1 MSLRRDTTTVKCKK
15 HLSKQHVHFDSV
27 SRYIYLC
34 VHPIQMHTF
43 ITQAFKRAPY
53 PPPEVGRNQD
63 WLRDCC
69 FHFHDTWEEPLPG
82 GLIGPVQTGLGAI
95 PFCPQHPGQIL
106 EHSSIPISS
115 YSMLFEYL
123 FHYL

>member
-1 MSLRRDTTTVKCKK
+1 
-15 HLSKQHVHFDSV
+15 
-27 SRYIYLC
+27 
-34 VHPIQMHTF
+34 MHTF

-82 GLIGPVQTGLGAI
+82 GLIGPV
-95 PFCPQHPGQIL
+95 
-106 EHSSIPISS
+106 HSASALSPAGTQKLNLST
-115 YSMLFEYL
+115 L
-123 FHYL
+123 